1 MIIYSQGG
9 QCPYQ
14 AEGKIGNDY
23 FYFRSRG
30 NNISLE
36 LYRTKKDLEEL
47 ENQKIYI
54 LIKAKQTWLT
64 DEQAIKYIKKLYKKL
79 KA

>member
-9 QCPYQ
+9 QFPYQ

-36 LYRTKKDLEEL
+36 LYFKPFFPSCKP
-47 ENQKIYI
+47 
-54 LIKAKQTWLT
+54 
-64 DEQAIKYIKKLYKKL
+64 
-79 KA
+79 